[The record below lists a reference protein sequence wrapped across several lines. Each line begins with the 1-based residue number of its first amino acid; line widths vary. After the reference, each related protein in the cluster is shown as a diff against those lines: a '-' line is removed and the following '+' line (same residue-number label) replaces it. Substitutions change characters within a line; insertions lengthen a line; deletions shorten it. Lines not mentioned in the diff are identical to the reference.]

1 MFNAF
6 LLSLNRNSSVA
17 AFVSGF
23 ITWLG
28 ALTEAFAIVFMVEGI
43 GYALGISP
51 QFLLFGV
58 HDTRSAIV
66 AAVCAVVVKVILTFV
81 ANTLGSRASLSIE
94 HTVFKRL
101 EPLYFAPH
109 DSDGVTSE
117 KLAMLSTEG
126 TKNIGA
132 YFSGYIPTFVATM
145 LAPFAALILLIPF
158 NLWSGIILAVVLLA
172 SPMILGMTHP
182 KLMPTQM
189 KRLALYSDLAQHYSE
204 SLEALPTLKVFN
216 GDGRRQKA
224 IDEKSEGFR
233 EATMDVL
240 RGQLTSIMVSDVT
253 SAVGIIGC
261 CIPVLILAFGSA
273 QGLLTAAC
281 VVLIAV
287 RLVQPER
294 QLVYL
299 SHSAGVAF
307 RQARNLQEI
316 EKAAGENGNATGDQ
330 TADGDETN
338 SAAATTPAAAST
350 TATPT
355 SAPAPATDMAT
366 ATASAPTLLKPVT
379 NVGQPIVARNVSF
392 AYPDGNVALEN
403 INVALQRPGMTA
415 IVGSSGSGK
424 STFASLLAGE
434 LQGLSGTI
442 TAGDSEW
449 STAGAAAIN
458 ASVTL
463 VKGTDRLLSGTIR
476 SNLDPSGSGIPDS
489 ALADSI
495 AKVGLQDVVA
505 EHGGLD
511 APVAAKGANFS
522 GGERQRLI
530 IARALLRD
538 TPLYIFDEATSSVDR
553 DYDAILTTLMH
564 TLSKTKTVLV
574 VSHRLA
580 NAKPAGIIYVFDH
593 GRLIESGDFTHLA
606 GNGGYFAQQWAAQ
619 SRTEEVA
626 R

>member
-23 ITWLG
+23 IMWLG
-28 ALTEAFAIVFMVEGI
+28 ALTEALAIVFMVEGI

-51 QFLLFGV
+51 QLVLFGV
-58 HDTRSAIV
+58 NDTRSAIV

-132 YFSGYIPTFVATM
+132 YFSGYIPTFVGTM

-158 NLWSGIILAVVLLA
+158 NLWSGIILAVILLA

-261 CIPVLILAFGSA
+261 CLPVLVLAFGSA
-273 QGLLTAAC
+273 QGMLTAAC

-316 EKAAGENGNATGDQ
+316 EKAAGESGNAAEAGNATKGK
-330 TADGDETN
+330 TN
-338 SAAATTPAAAST
+338 SATAATPSTATISATSTSTSAST
-350 TATPT
+350 
-355 SAPAPATDMAT
+355 S
-366 ATASAPTLLKPVT
+366 TLLEPVT
-379 NVGQPIVARNVSF
+379 EVGQPIVAQNVSF

-434 LQGLSGTI
+434 LQGFSGTI
-442 TAGDSEW
+442 TAGESEW
-449 STAGAAAIN
+449 SSASAAAIN

-489 ALADSI
+489 TITESI

-553 DYDAILTTLMH
+553 DYDAVLTTLMH
-564 TLSKTKTVLV
+564 DLSKTKTVLV

-606 GNGGYFAQQWAAQ
+606 VNGGYFAQQWAAQ

>member
-1 MFNAF
+1 VFNAF

-23 ITWLG
+23 IMWLG
-28 ALTEAFAIVFMVEGI
+28 ALTEALAIVFMVEGI

-51 QFLLFGV
+51 QLVLFGV
-58 HDTRSAIV
+58 NDTRSAIV

-132 YFSGYIPTFVATM
+132 YFSGYIPTFVGTM

-158 NLWSGIILAVVLLA
+158 NLWSGIILAVILLA

-261 CIPVLILAFGSA
+261 CLPVLVLAFGSA
-273 QGLLTAAC
+273 QGMLTAAC

-316 EKAAGENGNATGDQ
+316 EKAAGESGNAAEAGNATKGK
-330 TADGDETN
+330 TN
-338 SAAATTPAAAST
+338 SATAATPSTATISATSTSTSAST
-350 TATPT
+350 
-355 SAPAPATDMAT
+355 S
-366 ATASAPTLLKPVT
+366 TLLEPVT
-379 NVGQPIVARNVSF
+379 EVGQPIVAQNVSF

-434 LQGLSGTI
+434 LQGFSGTI
-442 TAGDSEW
+442 TAGESEW
-449 STAGAAAIN
+449 SSASAAAIN

-489 ALADSI
+489 TITESI

-553 DYDAILTTLMH
+553 DYDAVLTTLMH
-564 TLSKTKTVLV
+564 DLSKTKTVLV

-606 GNGGYFAQQWAAQ
+606 VNGGYFAQQWAAQ